1 MPNATQE
8 NFPTTPA
15 KTEDSTVIT
24 PSCVQAV
31 HFNPYERPIQLSEF
45 EAKYGILCLDITS
58 LVNDAGVN
66 TEEALPCAHHKSV
79 AAQRRYMMRNQN
91 SEMAKFSELWDW
103 SDVSHFGGLFH
114 DQARLWVE
122 NIQG

>member
-31 HFNPYERPIQLSEF
+31 HFNPYERPTQFSKF
-45 EAKYGILCLDITS
+45 EDKYGIVCPDVTS
-58 LVNDAGVN
+58 LANEAGLN
-66 TEEALPCAHHKSV
+66 TKEALRSAHHKSV
-79 AAQRRYMMRNQN
+79 AAQHLHMMRNQN
-91 SEMAKFSELWDW
+91 SEMAKF
-103 SDVSHFGGLFH
+103 
-114 DQARLWVE
+114 
-122 NIQG
+122 